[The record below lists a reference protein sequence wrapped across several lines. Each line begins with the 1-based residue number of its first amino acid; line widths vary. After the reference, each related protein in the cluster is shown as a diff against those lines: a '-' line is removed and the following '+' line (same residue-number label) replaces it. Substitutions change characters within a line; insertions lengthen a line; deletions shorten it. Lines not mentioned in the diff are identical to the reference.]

1 MIRFRVLGTTELRR
15 GDQRLDAILAGPKR
29 VGLLAYL
36 VLARPRGFHR
46 RDEILPLLWPNR
58 GQDDARNAL
67 SNLLHHVRTA
77 LGEGGIATRG
87 VEEIGVDRDR
97 LWCDALAFEA
107 ALDEDRPR
115 DAQSLYRGALLS
127 GFHLPGAAPA
137 FDQWLSQERARLRRR
152 YRAALDTL
160 AEQAEVRGA
169 PAKAAEWWRK
179 RVEDDPYDSEV
190 VRRLME
196 AHVAAGNRAAAL
208 RAAQAH
214 AERLEEE
221 FGVPPDERVRELRNA
236 LQARSEGGP
245 GTRPEGPREGVV
257 SPGAQEQSVEPA
269 PRSIAVLPLEA
280 LGEEAASLARGIHGD
295 LVTRLS
301 AASALQV
308 LSRTSVRGLL
318 DTDRT
323 AAELAAALGV
333 RWVVEG
339 EVQTAGGEV
348 RINVRLVNTRTD
360 QQAWAGDYQRALTAE
375 NLFDIQSDVTKRI
388 AEALEAE
395 LTSEEQTRI
404 ERCPTYDLSAYRRY
418 AQGRA
423 GVDERT
429 EAGIRRGLEC
439 FRQALAADAEYALAW
454 TGLADAL
461 SLLEFYGHDPPED
474 VPSALEAAR
483 RAVELAPDLGEAHT
497 SLGILRSIR
506 HDGPAAL
513 RSLSRAVERAPS
525 HAEAHIWLGWVR
537 LCLGR
542 PEGGLGP
549 AERAVEL
556 SPLSPAFHAYLAE
569 IALANDRR
577 EQALEAAR
585 RARDIQP
592 AYGLAHY
599 VEGLVLHH
607 QGRCVAAA
615 STFRQAL
622 SVGSPR
628 STPTHAEGR
637 AALAVTHATTGD
649 RERARELL
657 AKVAEARYPFSWGLV
672 RAALGDRT
680 AALDAFE
687 QVAEWGSFETEHARY
702 FFPDVLG
709 PLRGSPRYDRLL
721 RQVNESW
728 GLRPDGTLP
737 AAPEGSSPSE

>member
-15 GDQRLDAILAGPKR
+15 GDQTLDAILAGPKR

-58 GQDDARNAL
+58 GQDAARNAL

-77 LGEGGIATRG
+77 LGEGVIATRG

-107 ALDEDRPR
+107 ALDEERPR
-115 DAQSLYRGALLS
+115 DAQSLYQGALLS

-137 FDQWLSQERARLRRR
+137 FDQWLSQERERLRRR

-160 AEQAEVRGA
+160 AEQAEDRGA
-169 PAKAAEWWRK
+169 PAEAAEWWRQ
-179 RVEDDPYDSEV
+179 RAEDDPFDSEV

-196 AHVAAGNRAAAL
+196 AHVAAGNQAAAL

-214 AERLEEE
+214 AERLEDE
-221 FGVPPDERVRELRNA
+221 FGVPPDERVRELRDA
-236 LQARSEGGP
+236 LQTRTDDERAPQPGGP
-245 GTRPEGPREGVV
+245 RAVAASSGARET
-257 SPGAQEQSVEPA
+257 SA
-269 PRSIAVLPLEA
+269 PPDSRSIAVLPLEA
-280 LGEEAASLARGIHGD
+280 LGEEAASLAQGIYGD
-295 LVTRLS
+295 LVTKLS

-308 LSRTSVRGLL
+308 RSRTSVHGLL

-339 EVQTAGGEV
+339 EVQTAGGQV
-348 RINVRLVNTRTD
+348 RINVRLVNPRTD

-404 ERCPTYDLSAYRRY
+404 ERRPTHDLSAYRLY
-418 AQGRA
+418 ARGRA

-439 FRQALAADAEYALAW
+439 FRRALAADDEYALAW

-461 SLLEFYGHDPPED
+461 SLLEFYGHDPPDE
-474 VPSALEAAR
+474 VPSAMEAAR
-483 RAVELAPDLGEAHT
+483 RAVELAPELGEAHT
-497 SLGILRSIR
+497 SLGILRSIH

-513 RSLSRAVERAPS
+513 RALSRAVERAPS
-525 HAEAHIWLGWVR
+525 HAEAHIWLGWTR

-542 PEGGLGP
+542 PEAGLGP

-556 SPLSPAFHAYLAE
+556 DPLAPAFHAYLAE
-569 IALANDRR
+569 IALANGRE

-599 VEGLVLHH
+599 LEGLVLHH
-607 QGRCVAAA
+607 QGRPVAATSA
-615 STFRQAL
+615 CQQAL
-622 SVGSPR
+622 SVAPPR
-628 STPTHAEGR
+628 GTPTHAEIR

-649 RERARELL
+649 HERAEELWG
-657 AKVAEARYPFSWGLV
+657 AIDEARHPFSAGLV
-672 RAALGDRT
+672 RAALGDGA
-680 AALDAFE
+680 AALEAFE
-687 QVAEWGSFETEHARY
+687 QVGDWGSFDTEHARY

-709 PLRGSPRYDRLL
+709 PLRGTAHYDSLL
-721 RQVNESW
+721 RAVNESW
-728 GLRPDGTLP
+728 GLEPDGTLP
-737 AAPEGSSPSE
+737 TEPGSPSG